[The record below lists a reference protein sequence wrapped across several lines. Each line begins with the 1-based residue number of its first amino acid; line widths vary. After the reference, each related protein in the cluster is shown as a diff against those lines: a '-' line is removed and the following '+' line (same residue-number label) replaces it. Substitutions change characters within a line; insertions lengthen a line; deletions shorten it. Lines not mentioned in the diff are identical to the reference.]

1 MTAKLSKKP
10 KIVEILTFLATSRKL
25 KEKSDGRVLEYTQS
39 DEKPNRC
46 LVSSWSFPSWNGM
59 NLFKKC
65 QTFFH
70 QTSMRFH
77 SAMATLEPQ
86 KCLC

>member
-46 LVSSWSFPSWNGM
+46 LVSS
-59 NLFKKC
+59 
-65 QTFFH
+65 
-70 QTSMRFH
+70 
-77 SAMATLEPQ
+77 
-86 KCLC
+86 